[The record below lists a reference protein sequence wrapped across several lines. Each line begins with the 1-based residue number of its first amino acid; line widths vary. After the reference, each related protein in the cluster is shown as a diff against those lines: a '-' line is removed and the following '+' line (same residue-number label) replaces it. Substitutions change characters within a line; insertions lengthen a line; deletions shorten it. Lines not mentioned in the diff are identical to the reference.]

1 MARLQDTRP
10 ACYVGRVGSTIDK
23 ITAKLDAIASG
34 GMDEA
39 AFETWAE
46 DQISKI
52 GELAEAE
59 KTAAADHLRAE
70 VEKASKAFAAGKRYS
85 PTPVT
90 AKAAPVT
97 AKAAPATP
105 EAALAKAIGESQAA
119 RSETPAAPATP
130 AAKAAK
136 QRASASEDAL
146 AKKGYVVVDADD
158 DDDTVFPNGSMG
170 ASMSA
175 IKIDGQTGKLVSS
188 APARN

>member
-1 MARLQDTRP
+1 
-10 ACYVGRVGSTIDK
+10 VGSTIDK

-70 VEKASKAFAAGKRYS
+70 VEKASKAFDAGKRYS
-85 PTPVT
+85 PTPVM
-90 AKAAPVT
+90 

-105 EAALAKAIGESQAA
+105 EAVLAKAIGESQAA

-146 AKKGYVVVDADD
+146 AKKGYVVVDDDD